1 MDFLSRSIEVQ
12 DSSQA
17 MIQTDLSKYSTLM
30 DNVFVPQQQT
40 NTTAIFDQFGRST
53 KFSDSFNNMMYQ
65 DNSLWAASRLQ
76 QRLSHGQ
83 KQRELKRERERAKLQ
98 SLIDRRALAA
108 RYLQDHGIRV
118 DLKDIERLTEKQLLI
133 KLETRHAV
141 CKENRAAIKIQLMTR
156 RFIAKQ
162 KFLKMHEKR
171 INAAKRI

>member
-65 DNSLWAASRLQ
+65 DNSLWAASRL
-76 QRLSHGQ
+76 
-83 KQRELKRERERAKLQ
+83 
-98 SLIDRRALAA
+98 
-108 RYLQDHGIRV
+108 
-118 DLKDIERLTEKQLLI
+118 
-133 KLETRHAV
+133 
-141 CKENRAAIKIQLMTR
+141 
-156 RFIAKQ
+156 
-162 KFLKMHEKR
+162 
-171 INAAKRI
+171 